1 MVRREAKWCMGH
13 HKTQSPGIIHRMS
26 SVERKCI
33 VVRDYM
39 HAHSE
44 GKMRDGIMKKRI
56 VYFLDF
62 SCAFCTF
69 SCDLITFFTILASS
83 TRKARMMLV
92 FKQNNQWGITSKE
105 KRIAHRDL
113 TQSPHLEPPYAR
125 RTVFT
130 RFETVAYWRGR
141 RAGIYNTRERS
152 KVHPRR
158 IFQQTYARERNA
170 AVTALG

>member
-1 MVRREAKWCMGH
+1 VAAGPKAAATLIRKLCVNGKEGIEMVHGR
-13 HKTQSPGIIHRMS
+13 HKTQSPGIIRRMS

-44 GKMRDGIMKKRI
+44 GKMRDSIMKKRI

-83 TRKARMMLV
+83 TRKARMM
-92 FKQNNQWGITSKE
+92 
-105 KRIAHRDL
+105 RDL

-141 RAGIYNTRERS
+141 RAGMPGREMPQS
-152 KVHPRR
+152 PH
-158 IFQQTYARERNA
+158 
-170 AVTALG
+170 LGDVPGFLMWW